1 MKWHVVNCDVVSSN
15 TKMFVN
21 TIKGRRAF
29 QSINQKNPLASGL
42 LHFFA
47 LERFHSP
54 YKTAP
59 YSTSFKQILFTSA
72 NERFRASLILHSSIS
87 RQESIN
93 VYVSWAVSSNIYVL
107 GKSVLIE
114 FLTYDAMLHC
124 KPFLDFSKKLKILPT
139 WLDDFFNPKNNITKL
154 DKANYPLVN
163 SNF

>member
-72 NERFRASLILHSSIS
+72 RTFWGFPYFALKYLTVRIHKRLRFISGFFKYLCS
-87 RQESIN
+87 RQISLDRILDVWCNVTLQAFFWTFRKNSRFCQLELMIFSIQKTTLLN
-93 VYVSWAVSSNIYVL
+93 
-107 GKSVLIE
+107 
-114 FLTYDAMLHC
+114 
-124 KPFLDFSKKLKILPT
+124 
-139 WLDDFFNPKNNITKL
+139 
-154 DKANYPLVN
+154 
-163 SNF
+163 